1 MNSAQLTPPLNDV
14 QLMLLRLFSRPMT
27 EEDVKNIRAMLLEYY
42 DSMLQKEV
50 TTVID
55 EKGIKREDF
64 EQLLR
69 KDQRSG

>member
-1 MNSAQLTPPLNDV
+1 
-14 QLMLLRLFSRPMT
+14 MLLRLFSRPMT